1 MLLLELPLLDRIL
14 PDDDRPLIPP
24 ENEVLRGEIG
34 GEGGGC
40 SVLMGDWRTGELTLE
55 PFPARSKE
63 GISRGME
70 QGDAEIWVGEKTGKA
85 GRSYLL
91 QTHRFQRCI

>member
-14 PDDDRPLIPP
+14 PEDDRPLTPL
-24 ENEVLRGEIG
+24 ENEVLRGEAG

-40 SVLMGDWRTGELTLE
+40 SVLMGDWRTGELTLGL
-55 PFPARSKE
+55 FPARSKE
-63 GISRGME
+63 GISRGVE
-70 QGDAEIWVGEKTGKA
+70 QGDAEIWVEEKTGKA

-91 QTHRFQRCI
+91 QTHRFQRYI